1 MGECRLV
8 ITRLRQTLVATVEGT
23 VDAGAL
29 STLIDS
35 LSEAQDTQ
43 RVDSVIFEVSACEMM
58 DIDEFI
64 TLQKAVRTAD
74 WLGMRTI
81 VAGLKPGIVAYVVS
95 SGVDLGNLRAA
106 LDLEYA
112 LEALSREHDER
123 APEADPEDDAETESQ
138 SDGPGE
144 VRYSDGG

>member
-8 ITRLRQTLVATVEGT
+8 ITRLRRTLVATIEGA

-35 LSEAQDTQ
+35 LSEAQDAQ
-43 RVDSVIFEVSACEMM
+43 CVDSVVFEVSACEMM
-58 DIDEFI
+58 DVEEFA
-64 TLQKAVRTAD
+64 TLQKAVRATD

-112 LEALSREHDER
+112 LEALSREHDEP
-123 APEADPEDDAETESQ
+123 APEAEPEYEAEFESQ
-138 SDGPGE
+138 SDGLGE
-144 VRYSDGG
+144 VRYPDGG

>member
-8 ITRLRQTLVATVEGT
+8 ITRLRQTLVATIEGA

-35 LSEAQDTQ
+35 LSEAQDAQ
-43 RVDSVIFEVSACEMM
+43 RVDSVVFEVSACEMM
-58 DIDEFI
+58 DVEEFS
-64 TLQKAVRTAD
+64 TLQKAVHATD

-123 APEADPEDDAETESQ
+123 APEAEPEYDAEFESQ
-138 SDGPGE
+138 SDGIGE
-144 VRYSDGG
+144 VRYPDGG